1 MSYFID
7 YWDKRGE
14 TNLSHYTWSCG
25 DDYKEACKIYERL
38 KKDYKH
44 VHLKKRYY
52 TNGINS
58 HDHYDEVYQ
67 SYDESKFIDYWDKRG
82 DSKEDGTMKLSFDE
96 GSMYWAANP
105 EWNEKFLVQT
115 EKEINDFIENKGY
128 IYLNQIYEHLGIPWD
143 PEKENVLFKKPL
155 EFDNE
160 ARSLVLIN
168 FKEAKDV

>member
-14 TNLSHYTWSCG
+14 ANLSHYTWSCG
-25 DDYKEACKIYERL
+25 DDYKEACKIYEKL

-58 HDHYDEVYQ
+58 YDHYDEVYQ
-67 SYDESKFIDYWDKRG
+67 SYDEPDEYI
-82 DSKEDGTMKLSFDE
+82 SKEDEMKELIFDE
-96 GSMYWAANP
+96 SSMYWMGDS
-105 EWNEKFLVQT
+105 EYNEVFIGKA

-128 IYLNQIYEHLGIPWD
+128 IYLNQIYEHLGLPWD
-143 PEKENVLFKKPL
+143 PEKENILFKKPL
-155 EFDNE
+155 EFNNE
-160 ARSLVLIN
+160 ARSSVSIN
-168 FKEAKDV
+168 FKEVKDVQN